1 MEEQSIVVTNN
12 EQRCCIHIKVECP
25 LEELGDITQLK
36 LRRTSD
42 ASSNEKILIQKE
54 VSDVAELSFEYDDL
68 ETVCGVTYTYYIIM
82 SDEEDMAVRS
92 GFASA
97 KCQFS
102 GICIADEDTSWKTAF
117 GTSANQYSEAYKR
130 TRQVQYVTTLSGK
143 FPHRVSNSAANYT
156 TGSCTGWWIPLGGRC
171 SEPVITGNADLY
183 RDAFIDFLANGKDK
197 LLRTSNGKA
206 MIVSIDGEI
215 QENWNPRTELTTVTF
230 SWTQIGEIDRP
241 TYTNPNPGWTREE
254 VTL

>member
-1 MEEQSIVVTNN
+1 MDEQSIVVTNDAA
-12 EQRCCIHIKVECP
+12 RCCINVVVEYP
-25 LEELGDITQLK
+25 LDEVGDITHILLQRENEITGTTTDLIDK
-36 LRRTSD
+36 DVESIADLSFNYSDLEVVAGVSYQYTVVMSD
-42 ASSNEKILIQKE
+42 ADGIGL
-54 VSDVAELSFEYDDL
+54 
-68 ETVCGVTYTYYIIM
+68 
-82 SDEEDMAVRS
+82 RS

-97 KCQFS
+97 VCSFD
-102 GICIADEDTSWKTAF
+102 GICIADETTSWKTAF
-117 GTSANQYSEAYKR
+117 GTSANQYSESYKR

-143 FPHRVSNSAANYT
+143 FPHRVSNSASNYT

-171 SEPVITGNADLY
+171 GEPVVTGNADAY

-230 SWTQIGEIDRP
+230 NWTQIGEINRP

-254 VTL
+254 VTS